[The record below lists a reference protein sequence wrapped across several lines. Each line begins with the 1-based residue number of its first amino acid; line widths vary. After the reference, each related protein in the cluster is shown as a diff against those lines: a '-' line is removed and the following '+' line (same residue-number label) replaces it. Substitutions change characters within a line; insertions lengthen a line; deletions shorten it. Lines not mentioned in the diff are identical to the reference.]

1 MQNMNA
7 SRLETL
13 VRAAAQARRS
23 GDFAKALALANQAAS
38 EKLAH
43 PLLLRVQAEA
53 LAVAGRYPE
62 AGQLLNR
69 ALALA
74 PDDPFTI
81 TDIGRVLVAENRV
94 DEAIRAFQAAVAVRP
109 DLARRPGSSWG
120 RRATSTATTP
130 AHAPPTNG

>member
-1 MQNMNA
+1 MQNTNA

-13 VRAAAQARRS
+13 VRAAAQARQS
-23 GDFAKALALANQAAS
+23 GDLARALAVANQAAA

-43 PLLLRVQAEA
+43 PLLLRLQAEA

-74 PDDPFTI
+74 P
-81 TDIGRVLVAENRV
+81 
-94 DEAIRAFQAAVAVRP
+94 
-109 DLARRPGSSWG
+109 
-120 RRATSTATTP
+120 TTR
-130 AHAPPTNG
+130 